1 MHVKDLLFVIPT
13 YRLREVGE
21 TVQAYDEHFR
31 RNGHSVRMLV
41 FDDSSP
47 ANHEKYYSTLEQTAT
62 HNELYYVGPSE
73 KDRLL
78 SYLNQRL
85 PDKRL
90 QGLLRSL
97 FRPSYGGNRNYALPY
112 TLGGLLISAD
122 DDMRPFT
129 LMEHSPESL
138 DRDEVCRGRLHKI
151 GENGYVRKS
160 FDIVTSFVD
169 VLGKRVD
176 QLPDNYERGEV
187 LIDSAMD
194 LETNASNG
202 LHRENSVLLKHG
214 TLPDEAVVK
223 MAQTFRSGTND
234 IDALDFLDLFLDDD
248 ARTDPSL
255 VSDSYVLVNFRPVV
269 TKRNWRMD
277 CGVAGYDNTFGLPP
291 FFPTRLRCEDYIYR
305 LWIQQDGIA
314 AAHVDAAQNHL
325 KSAYMRNPPVSEI
338 LNEEVAN
345 LLKRKI
351 KASLNHADEFSIGF
365 DYEGEVTAEDAEVIL
380 EKMRRLHARILS
392 TAAATRNGARA
403 EALGLLAANL
413 HKAFYAFEP
422 DFFQHNLVRIMD
434 DVVSVIK
441 GALELWPALIEICY
455 FQKGRKGLPQNRV
468 NNQRRL
474 AA

>member
-1 MHVKDLLFVIPT
+1 MQSKELSFVIPT

-21 TVQAYDEHFR
+21 TVKAYDDHFS

-47 ANHEKYYSTLEQTAT
+47 ANHEKYYAALQQTHT
-62 HNELYYVGPSE
+62 HNELYYIGPAE
-73 KDRLL
+73 KEQFL
-78 SYLNQRL
+78 SYLSQRL

-97 FRPSYGGNRNYALPY
+97 FRPSYGGNRNYTLMY

-122 DDMRPFT
+122 DDMRPYA

-138 DRDEVCRGRLHKI
+138 EQGEVCRGRLHRP
-151 GENGYVRKS
+151 GENGYTKKS

-176 QLPDNYERGEV
+176 ALPDNYERGEL
-187 LIDSAMD
+187 LIDTAMD
-194 LETNASNG
+194 LETNATNG
-202 LHRENSVLLKHG
+202 LCRENSLQLQHG
-214 TLPDEAVVK
+214 SVPDDALVK
-223 MAQTFRSGTND
+223 IAQTFRSGTND
-234 IDALDFLDLFLDDD
+234 IDALDFLDLFLEDDR
-248 ARTDPSL
+248 RTDPGA

-305 LWIQQDGIA
+305 LWVQQDGIA
-314 AAHVDAAQNHL
+314 SAHVDAAQNHL
-325 KSAYMRNPPVSEI
+325 KSGYMRNPPVSEI
-338 LNEEVAN
+338 LNEEIAN

-351 KASLNHADEFSIGF
+351 KSSLTHVDELSIAF
-365 DYEGEVTAEDAEVIL
+365 DYDGEVTARDAQEIL
-380 EKMRRLHARILS
+380 ERMVALHARITS
-392 TAAATRNGARA
+392 AAAVSANAERA
-403 EALGLLAANL
+403 EALRLLAANL
-413 HKAFYAFEP
+413 YKAFYAFEP

-434 DVVSVIK
+434 DVTTVIK
-441 GALELWPALIEICY
+441 GSLELWPTLVEICY
-455 FQKGRKGLPQNRV
+455 FQKGRKGLPQMRV
-468 NNQRRL
+468 HNLRQ